1 MEDIKEPLEEVT
13 KLHYDLVGEY
23 KEQQYEGVLT
33 SADVSSDMI
42 NINTITLPDGREVK
56 KYGFWGYEL
65 KKNNKKY
72 LLGVVDSNNEEIN
85 IGDLLPIYP
94 EGLRL
99 ISHKGNAFSIIEEPI
114 PARIKPERILN
125 FREII
130 DRINSIKS
138 SNPLH
143 RKLFIID
150 SVLKK
155 ITRLNSRTCSNMAF
169 GKDSVIDILD
179 ATVGS
184 CGSVA
189 NPSVAKLEYMAYL
202 HSLTINEVSNIKE
215 SDWDAVQQFLLD
227 AGAMK
232 NQIYK
237 RTRKSSGVG
246 EIIDI
251 HNLSIGLFYNDITAY
266 KDLDKFFENKADDNV
281 TDRFVPFKFYGTYT
295 EDFTLING
303 VDVKEF
309 VKENFLYYRHLTASI
324 LYYNEHFI
332 EELKN
337 YSSPDISMYPDRW
350 RQNLKTIF
358 NGINLY
364 SENQEEYTILCEELL
379 KCITDYT
386 AMLSFPINYALL
398 LDKLGVPDEIK
409 DKGCRFIRTGSKVTT
424 EAIKYF
430 NSLSKDKGQKDEVRE
445 AARRKVQYLRAV
457 VDENL
462 FLNKN
467 VLCLSYTESN
477 KGEGGLDDWWWF
489 VL

>member
-1 MEDIKEPLEEVT
+1 MMENRKENEVT
-13 KLHYDLVGEY
+13 PLHYALVREY

-33 SADVSSDMI
+33 NSDVSSDMI

-65 KKNNKKY
+65 KKDQKRY
-72 LLGVVDSNNEEIN
+72 LLGVIDSNNKEIS
-85 IGDLLPIYP
+85 IGELLPIYP

-99 ISHKGNAFSIIEEPI
+99 ISHKGNAYSIIEEPI
-114 PARIKPERILN
+114 PARIEPERKLN
-125 FREII
+125 FRQII
-130 DRINSIKS
+130 DRLNDIKS
-138 SNPLH
+138 TNPTH

-155 ITRLNSRTCSNMAF
+155 ITRLNTRVCSNFGF

-227 AGAMK
+227 VGAMK
-232 NQIYK
+232 NHIYK

-281 TDRFVPFKFYGTYT
+281 TDRFIPFKFYGVYK
-295 EDFTLING
+295 EDFSLINN
-303 VDVKEF
+303 VDVKEY
-309 VKENFLYYRHLTASI
+309 VKENFLYYRYLTASI
-324 LYYNEHFI
+324 LYYNEHFLD
-332 EELKN
+332 ELKVYESPN
-337 YSSPDISMYPDRW
+337 ISSYPDRW
-350 RQNLKTIF
+350 KQNLKILF

-364 SENQEEYTILCEELL
+364 SDTQEEYTSLCKELIR
-379 KCITDYT
+379 CISDYT
-386 AMLSFPINYALL
+386 AMLSFPTNYGLL
-398 LDKLGVPDEIK
+398 LDKLEVPESIK
-409 DKGCRFIRTGSKVTT
+409 DKGCRFIRTGDKMTT
-424 EAIKYF
+424 EAFKYF
-430 NSLSKDKGQKDEVRE
+430 ISISEDKGQKDDVRE
-445 AARRKVQYLRAV
+445 VARQKAKFLMAV
-457 VDENL
+457 VNEPL

-467 VLCLSYTESN
+467 VLCLTYISSSC
-477 KGEGGLDDWWWF
+477 KGCW
-489 VL
+489 